1 MFFPSFCLEI
11 SAKKRK
17 INRTFTIDSSET
29 KIHSLFLNFNK
40 EKKII
45 ATHLPPK
52 KQKKKKHTNPR
63 FSKRKKKKRKEK
75 EKEKGEAEKD
85 EQYEDEHVSAVCRA
99 EAHNWT
105 NRNSLQF
112 HWVFISYTADRI

>member
-1 MFFPSFCLEI
+1 MPPTSP
-11 SAKKRK
+11 RK
-17 INRTFTIDSSET
+17 N
-29 KIHSLFLNFNK
+29 
-40 EKKII
+40 
-45 ATHLPPK
+45 
-52 KQKKKKHTNPR
+52 KKKKHTNPR

-105 NRNSLQF
+105 NRNSLFFNSTGFLFLILLTEFKQ
-112 HWVFISYTADRI
+112 TKK